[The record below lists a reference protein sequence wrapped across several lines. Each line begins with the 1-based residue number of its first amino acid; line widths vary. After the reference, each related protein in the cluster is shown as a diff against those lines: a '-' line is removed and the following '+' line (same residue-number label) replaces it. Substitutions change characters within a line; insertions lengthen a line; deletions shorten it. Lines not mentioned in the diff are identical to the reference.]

1 MADTDV
7 RVIDVKL
14 QGLDD
19 NIRSMLDLQKYIK
32 QVSAEIK
39 AFKDAESNIEK
50 LSKKLSELEKAGKQ
64 NTQTYKDNKKALE
77 DNQKF
82 VKANSDAYIQNTK
95 VLTESNQILKTQKY
109 EIGEVIRVQNQQ
121 KGSIVE
127 LRAQEK
133 LLQEEYINLSRL
145 QRNGLEGK
153 ALQDSLRQT
162 REEIR
167 EASMAAGDFRT
178 NVGNY
183 SGSILDAVGKM
194 GGFGNAA
201 NAMKGG
207 LDGIK
212 MGMTGA
218 LGPFGL
224 LLLLIEPLIKLF
236 GQTAF
241 AGEGVRKVTA
251 GIKNV
256 MFELVNVVKLA
267 IDSYMQFYK
276 ALGNI
281 LTLDFEGAMENFV
294 KIGDNVS
301 EAYNGVADAFT
312 DAYNA
317 QAEMISIAKE
327 NNALNLQEAKTQTR
341 IAEIMK
347 LTSGESKI
355 ANEEKIKMLKEMSDL
370 QKRDTKDRIALI
382 DREIAA
388 FELQNK
394 EQLKN
399 GANKEELEKK
409 LNELQIKRQN
419 ELTKEINIVSEAI
432 VKQGEFNSKIEAE
445 REAAHKEYLAQQKQ
459 RADTAFEI
467 RELELQFEKDLLK
480 QGTDLLKLELEK
492 RLNEIKYNE
501 NLTAKEKIRL
511 RELAEKESQDK
522 IKELQTK
529 FADEQFTKEIDKQ
542 AKIVEL
548 QLSAIKD
555 GGEAELMLKFAQ
567 LDIAKQKELKEAEKL
582 GIDKN
587 LIEKKYIQ
595 LNKEAVEANRLA
607 TLAKEKKTAQD
618 IANAKL
624 EILQADLLN
633 RDLTEAE
640 HYQKT
645 IELERAKFE
654 AELEQKRLDNE
665 STYLLEAEYKARI
678 AELEIA
684 EADRVKAQQDARIA
698 STGAM
703 LGAFG
708 DLINAFDDQSEA
720 SAQFA
725 KAVALFQIGIDTA
738 EAISGVTKMSVKGSI
753 SPIDMGIKIATGI
766 ALVMANIMKATKLIT
781 GAKQPKK
788 AAKGAIITGD
798 SHLNGG
804 VTFTGDNGQTF
815 EAEGNEALFIINKR
829 STRAFDLLNKMNTF
843 RGYGNNLVGKNYF
856 DKGGVLQVAKSEG
869 DKQNQLDIFQNAL
882 ASMPAPIVSV
892 EEVITRAG
900 QLNNVVNTAEF

>member
-39 AFKDAESNIEK
+39 AFKDAEANVEK

-167 EASMAAGDFRT
+167 SASMAAGDFRT

-201 NAMKGG
+201 KTMKGG
-207 LDGIK
+207 LDTIK
-212 MGMTGA
+212 MGFKGV
-218 LGPFGL
+218 LGPVGL
-224 LLLLIEPLIKLF
+224 LLLAIEPLIKLF
-236 GQTAF
+236 GKTAF
-241 AGEGVRKVTA
+241 AGEGMRKVMA
-251 GIKNV
+251 GIENV
-256 MFELVNVVKLA
+256 IFEMVNVVKLA

-276 ALGNI
+276 AIGNI
-281 LTLDFEGAMENFV
+281 LTLNFDDAMNNFA

-301 EAYNGVADAFT
+301 EAYNGVTNAFT

-317 QAEMISIAKE
+317 QQQMIDIAKE
-327 NNALNLQEAKTQTR
+327 SNALSIKEAETALK
-341 IAEIMK
+341 ASAIMK
-347 LTSGESKI
+347 KVSERSALDDK
-355 ANEEKIKMLKEMSDL
+355 EKLRLLKEL
-370 QKRDTKDRIALI
+370 
-382 DREIAA
+382 REEQTAQSAERVKLAQRELAA
-388 FELQNK
+388 FDLENAA
-394 EQLKN
+394 QLKN
-399 GANKEELEKK
+399 ASNREELDKK
-409 LNELQIKRQN
+409 RTEIVLKEVAARRLLSDVVTAADVREGRILEQLQ
-419 ELTKEINIVSEAI
+419 
-432 VKQGEFNSKIEAE
+432 AE
-445 REAAHKEYLAQQKQ
+445 REAAHKEYLKQQKQ

-501 NLTAKEKIRL
+501 NLTGKEKIRL
-511 RELAEKESQDK
+511 RELAEKESQAK
-522 IKELQTK
+522 ITELQTK

-633 RDLTEAE
+633 RDLTESE

-645 IELERAKFE
+645 IKLERAKFE
-654 AELEQKRLDNE
+654 AELEQKRLDKE

-738 EAISGVTKMSVKGSI
+738 EAISGVTKMSVKGTLTPVEI
-753 SPIDMGIKIATGI
+753 GIKYATGI
-766 ALVMANIMKATKLIT
+766 ALVMANIMKATKLVS

-788 AAKGAIITGD
+788 LAKGGIITGD
-798 SHLNGG
+798 SHAQGG

-815 EAEGNEALFIINKR
+815 EAEGNEALFVLNKR

>member
-39 AFKDAESNIEK
+39 AFKDAEANIEK

-109 EIGEVIRVQNQQ
+109 EIGEVIRFQNQQ

-133 LLQEEYINLSRL
+133 LLQEQYINLSKL
-145 QRNGLEGK
+145 QRNGLEGE
-153 ALQDSLRQT
+153 ALQNSLRQT

-167 EASMAAGDFRT
+167 KASMAAGDFRT

-183 SGSILDAVGKM
+183 SASIQDAVKSM
-194 GGFGNAA
+194 GGFGKVGQEVTGGMNA
-201 NAMKGG
+201 
-207 LDGIK
+207 IK
-212 MGMTGA
+212 MASTGV
-218 LGPFGL
+218 LGVFGL
-224 LLLLIEPLIKLF
+224 VVFAFTKLYELFAKTAVFETFKAIIAGIQNSLFDLIEAVTSTFKAVGSLLTLDWAGFKDNISDAGNSVASMAKSFNDAKEAQEEMRRITKESNALSIEEAETALKASAIMKKTSARSALDNKEKL
-236 GQTAF
+236 
-241 AGEGVRKVTA
+241 RLLK
-251 GIKNV
+251 
-256 MFELVNVVKLA
+256 ELREEQIAQSAERVKLA
-267 IDSYMQFYK
+267 Q
-276 ALGNI
+276 
-281 LTLDFEGAMENFV
+281 
-294 KIGDNVS
+294 
-301 EAYNGVADAFT
+301 
-312 DAYNA
+312 
-317 QAEMISIAKE
+317 
-327 NNALNLQEAKTQTR
+327 
-341 IAEIMK
+341 
-347 LTSGESKI
+347 
-355 ANEEKIKMLKEMSDL
+355 
-370 QKRDTKDRIALI
+370 
-382 DREIAA
+382 RELAA
-388 FELQNK
+388 FERENAAQLRNASNREELDK
-394 EQLKN
+394 KRTEIVLKEVAARRLLSDVVTAADVREGRILEQL
-399 GANKEELEKK
+399 
-409 LNELQIKRQN
+409 Q
-419 ELTKEINIVSEAI
+419 
-432 VKQGEFNSKIEAE
+432 AE
-445 REAAHKEYLAQQKQ
+445 RETAHKEYLAQQKQ

-501 NLTAKEKIRL
+501 NLTGKEKIRL